1 MLAERAM
8 TETRLTGYL
17 ATKQV
22 GTGSKFAHKAVS
34 LNVGSEEYVVKLQD
48 ENPFETPKQLNHLIG
63 KRVSAR
69 GYLRGS
75 TFVASSIEPEE

>member
-1 MLAERAM
+1 MM
-8 TETRLTGYL
+8 ETRLIGYL
-17 ATKQV
+17 ATKHV
-22 GTGSKFAHKAVS
+22 GKGSKFSHKAVS
-34 LNVGSEEYVVKLQD
+34 LNVGSEEYVVRLQD
-48 ENPFETPKQLNHLIG
+48 ENPFETPKQLGHLIG